1 MASITFGGGCL
12 AFPSAMKSLGWAMA
26 LILFLVVAIFSYYTL
41 VILMQSGIRKKTYNY
56 NGLIELSMGSKMVWF
71 SDINNL
77 ILCMGVIMS
86 YQKFIY
92 SFATDILDAF
102 FGVDKNDKLIQ
113 ISIILFCFLFIQ
125 IPLTLLRKIA
135 YLQYVSILGSFAL
148 IYSIIVILS
157 ETYTKHNISIKTYE
171 IVAFEK
177 FGWDYVNSMAIYLF
191 GFCSHNGM
199 FQVFIELNRP
209 SKNRYAKILNRSFL
223 LEIVLYLSIGFSGYF
238 SFLGATT
245 DNILSNYDIDDK
257 FILVS
262 KISLFICL
270 HCSMAI
276 NYNIMRA
283 SYESILL
290 KPGEKKFTFFKDLLL
305 SVFTLF
311 ICNVFVYFVDSV
323 SKILGIFGGISTVV
337 ISYFNPIMIYVL
349 TNNHS
354 RFSAYNLFAYFVL
367 IITSLVGIVST
378 GYSLVDFV
386 LTLMKKK

>member
-12 AFPSAMKSLGWAMA
+12 AFPSAMKSLGWLMA
-26 LILFLVVAIFSYYTL
+26 LIVFSIVAIFSYYTL
-41 VILMQSGIRKKTYNY
+41 VILMRAGIKKKTYEY

-77 ILCMGVIMS
+77 ILCAGVIMS

-92 SFATDILDAF
+92 SFASDILEAF
-102 FGVDKNDKLIQ
+102 FDIDKNNQLNQ
-113 ISIILFCFLFIQ
+113 ILIILFCYFFIQ
-125 IPLTLLRKIA
+125 IPLTLMRKIA
-135 YLQYVSILGSFAL
+135 YLQYVSILGSLAL
-148 IYSIIVILS
+148 IYSIIVIIS
-157 ETYTKHNISIKTYE
+157 ETYTKYNIAIKTYE

-177 FGWDYVNSMAIYLF
+177 FGWGYINSIAIFLF

-209 SKNRYAKILNRSFL
+209 SKSRYAKILDRSFM
-223 LEIVLYLSIGFSGYF
+223 LEILLYLSIGFAGYF
-238 SFLGATT
+238 SFLGGTT
-245 DNILSNYDIDDK
+245 DNILSNYAVDDT
-257 FILVS
+257 FILIS

-283 SYESILL
+283 SYESMLL
-290 KPGEKKFTFFKDLLL
+290 KTGEKKFTFLKDLLL
-305 SVFTLF
+305 SVFTLL
-311 ICNVFVYFVDSV
+311 ICNIFVYFVDSV
-323 SKILGIFGGISTVV
+323 TKILGIVGGISTVV

-349 TNNHS
+349 TNNYP
-354 RFSAYNLFAYFVL
+354 RFSIYNLFAYFIL
-367 IITSLVGIVST
+367 IFTSIVGILST

-386 LTLMKKK
+386 ISLSKK